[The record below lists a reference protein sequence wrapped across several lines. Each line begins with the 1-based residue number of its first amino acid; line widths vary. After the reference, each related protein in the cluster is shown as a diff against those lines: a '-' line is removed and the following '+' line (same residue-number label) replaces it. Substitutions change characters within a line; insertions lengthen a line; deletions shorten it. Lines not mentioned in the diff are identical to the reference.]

1 MKVSWRVAAE
11 QKPSDDR
18 EVLASYANGIKIL
31 VYYDGEYWCDTT
43 TDNVLGE
50 PVYWMHIP
58 LLPYE

>member
-1 MKVSWRVAAE
+1 MKVSWRLASE

-18 EVLASYANGIKIL
+18 EVLATYANGIKIL
-31 VYYDGEYWCDTT
+31 VYFDGEYWCDTT

-58 LLPYE
+58 LLPFE